1 MAHSTRYATKLH
13 GIFAGT
19 KRCQDIGYGSIEN
32 GKGKAASFEK
42 AKKEAATDGL
52 KRALRTFG
60 NVLGNCLYDKEYL
73 KKVQA
78 IKVKPIRFEEGN
90 LYRHPNFAPPPP
102 EGQSVVKQEPQRT
115 PMRPNQVL
123 RTRTEHLGESFGAE
137 FDDEFDGN
145 LFDGVDVTEA
155 HGDEV
160 SFDAGSVTTG
170 SAPKGIEARPA
181 VVPNGL
187 PSARTSP
194 VRQTGPPRQPPPRV
208 QTTNGVNGQ
217 GSAPQQRPNQGPGR
231 PTPAAPIQRQ
241 PQTPNQQQ
249 NQPRPDQQKGHMPPP
264 NTDTTSASRPSV
276 QQNNHQPHPNQP
288 LRTTPP
294 EAQQTTVQPRPVQ
307 LAQGAAAPP
316 TNPQPPNGRPHVG
329 FVTSRA
335 AERLQNADAN
345 TAMSPLPTF
354 NPNVE
359 SPVPKEKRTP
369 GFDHKRSAPVK
380 REQVGAPP
388 APPPAA
394 EPASSRTG
402 GPGAGRP
409 TNFVNPHQDMNRRI
423 GMPGAPNYAMSPS
436 ANRGA
441 YKPPTFAAGMKRDR
455 PPLQDVSNQ
464 GTAGGATADG
474 EGPDVK
480 RQRVEA
486 TTAMTGAENTGPVST

>member
-1 MAHSTRYATKLH
+1 M
-13 GIFAGT
+13 
-19 KRCQDIGYGSIEN
+19 
-32 GKGKAASFEK
+32 
-42 AKKEAATDGL
+42 
-52 KRALRTFG
+52 
-60 NVLGNCLYDKEYL
+60 
-73 KKVQA
+73 
-78 IKVKPIRFEEGN
+78 KVKPIRFEEGN
-90 LYRHPNFAPPPP
+90 LYRHPNFAPPPQ
-102 EGQSVVKQEPQRT
+102 EEHAVVKQEPQRT

-145 LFDGVDVTEA
+145 LFDGVDVTEG
-155 HGDEV
+155 HGDES
-160 SFDAGSVTTG
+160 SFDAGSASTD
-170 SAPKGIEARPA
+170 SAPKGSEATRTA
-181 VVPNGL
+181 NGPNGL

-194 VRQTGPPRQPPPRV
+194 VRQTRPPQQPPPRV
-208 QTTNGVNGQ
+208 QGANGANGQ
-217 GSAPQQRPNQGPGR
+217 TSAPQQRPNQAPSR
-231 PTPAAPIQRQ
+231 PPPAGHVQRQ

-249 NQPRPDQQKGHMPPP
+249 NQPRPDQNKGRMPPP
-264 NTDTTSASRPSV
+264 NADNTVASRPPM
-276 QQNNHQPHPNQP
+276 QQNHQQPAPNQP
-288 LRTTPP
+288 LRPTPP
-294 EAQQTTVQPRPVQ
+294 EAHQASVQSRPV
-307 LAQGAAAPP
+307 LPAQGATTPS
-316 TNPQPPNGRPHVG
+316 TNPQPPNGRPAVG

-335 AERLQNADAN
+335 AERLQNADSTTPIN
-345 TAMSPLPTF
+345 HLPTF
-354 NPNVE
+354 NPHVE

-394 EPASSRTG
+394 EPASSRPTG
-402 GPGAGRP
+402 PGRP

-441 YKPPTFAAGMKRDR
+441 YKPPTFANGSAGTKRER

-464 GTAGGATADG
+464 GTNGGTAGG

-486 TTAMTGAENTGPVST
+486 TTTTTTTTGAENIGPVST

>member
-1 MAHSTRYATKLH
+1 
-13 GIFAGT
+13 
-19 KRCQDIGYGSIEN
+19 
-32 GKGKAASFEK
+32 
-42 AKKEAATDGL
+42 
-52 KRALRTFG
+52 LRTFG

-78 IKVKPIRFEEGN
+78 IKVKPIGFEEKN
-90 LYRHPNFAPPPP
+90 LYRHPNFAPPPQ
-102 EGQSVVKQEPQRT
+102 EGQAIVKQEPQRT

-145 LFDGVDVTEA
+145 LFDGVDVSEA

-160 SFDAGSVTTG
+160 SFDAGSASTG
-170 SAPKGIEARPA
+170 SAPKAVEAPRA
-181 VVPNGL
+181 ANVPNGL
-187 PSARTSP
+187 PPARTSP
-194 VRQTGPPRQPPPRV
+194 VRQTGPPQQPPPRV
-208 QTTNGVNGQ
+208 QGTNGVNGQ
-217 GSAPQQRPNQGPGR
+217 GHPPQQRPNQGPGR
-231 PTPAAPIQRQ
+231 PTPAAPVQRQ

-249 NQPRPDQQKGHMPPP
+249 NHPRPDQHKGRMPPP
-264 NTDTTSASRPSV
+264 TTDATAASRPPV
-276 QQNNHQPHPNQP
+276 QQNQHQPPVNQP
-288 LRTTPP
+288 LRPTPP
-294 EAQQTTVQPRPVQ
+294 EAHQSTFQSRPAQP
-307 LAQGAAAPP
+307 AQGTTAPS

-335 AERLQNADAN
+335 AERLQNADSITPMN
-345 TAMSPLPTF
+345 PLPTF

-394 EPASSRTG
+394 EPASSRQG
-402 GPGAGRP
+402 GPAAGRP

-441 YKPPTFAAGMKRDR
+441 YKPPTFAAGTKRDR

-464 GTAGGATADG
+464 GTNGAAAADG

-480 RQRVEA
+480 RQRVE
-486 TTAMTGAENTGPVST
+486 TTTTTTGTENTGPVST